1 MQFSN
6 ELRGQHSKNMQGV
19 GEFHHSPMQVEVR
32 CHSPYRREGGTLKN
46 VAGVITNATITTKKK
61 NSKIVTTK
69 SGHKVIIVEV

>member
-32 CHSPYRREGGTLKN
+32 YHSPHRRDGGTLKN
-46 VAGVITNATITTKKK
+46 VAGVITNATITTK
-61 NSKIVTTK
+61 TK
-69 SGHKVIIVEV
+69 TAKL